1 VTSTALGEC
10 PDDDVLGA
18 LAAGEL
24 APASREALAIHAA
37 SCAVCHSMVVAL
49 GDGGW
54 TQASAGGAGVDRR
67 GRDEFALPPGA
78 VVGRYTIERR
88 VGAGGMGVVY
98 VATDRELER
107 RVALK
112 FVRHGAGDPAARA
125 RLVREAKTLA
135 RLSHPHIVTLFDAGE
150 HHDHAFVVMEYV
162 DGGSLLSWARQGDRT
177 ADEIIAA
184 ALAVGRALAAA
195 HAAGIVHRDVKPDN
209 VLVGGDGDVRVT
221 DFGLAR
227 AGLEVG
233 AAVDLDAAGR
243 PSDAAAP
250 LTRTGA
256 ILGTPAYMAPE
267 ALRGVGSA
275 LTDQWSYC
283 AMVYELLAGIR
294 PFPDDAGRRAVAIAR
309 GQLQPPA
316 PGRSLSPRVRAVL
329 ARGLRDE
336 PGARWG
342 DMRAL
347 VDALGRSRGRRRGLT
362 VGVAASATLAVAAA
376 AAGAMAW
383 RTRGPDAARPEA
395 PARQQVGW
403 RDERP
408 GCACPLSACDD
419 RCLSECDAAAFVL
432 GEPLPG
438 ISQPDRQE
446 ALHGASVSG
455 DVVLYLS
462 GQGCTLDRLFIA
474 RARGDTFEETD
485 LTDQLDRS
493 QVDLFEG
500 CCTLSP
506 DGQGIILTTPERD
519 AFVEARLEGDRLL
532 PPTPLLLLALP
543 TDANVGLPV
552 LSADRR
558 TLYFYLHHAGDQPGY
573 PGVLDGMYQA
583 DRDDVTAPFQR
594 WARIPGGAYG
604 YDYVTGVS
612 ADGLSLFLAEE
623 YSTRV
628 LVRAST
634 SDHFT
639 GPRDNLL
646 PIQLDGWRAV
656 PVDGCGR
663 IYTTISRGGCHNED
677 ITVLEGSP

>member
-1 VTSTALGEC
+1 MPSTALGEC

-18 LAAGEL
+18 LAGGEL

-37 SCAVCHSMVVAL
+37 SCAACHSMVVAL
-49 GDGGW
+49 ADAAW
-54 TQASAGGAGVDRR
+54 TQVSAGDARDRP
-67 GRDEFALPPGA
+67 GHDEFALPPGA

-98 VATDRELER
+98 AATDRELER

-125 RLVREAKTLA
+125 RLVREARTLA
-135 RLSHPHIVTLFDAGE
+135 KLSHPHIVTLFDAGE

-162 DGGSLLSWARQGDRT
+162 DGGSVLTWARQRGRT
-177 ADEIIAA
+177 TDEIIDA

-209 VLVGGDGDVRVT
+209 VLIGGDGGVRVT

-227 AGLEVG
+227 AEFDG
-233 AAVDLDAAGR
+233 AVVDDDAGGPRSLA
-243 PSDAAAP
+243 STP

-275 LTDQWSYC
+275 QTDQWSYC
-283 AMVYELLAGIR
+283 AMVYELLAGTR
-294 PFPDDAGRRAVAIAR
+294 PFPDDAGRRAVAIAE

-316 PGRSLSPRVRAVL
+316 PGRALPSRVRAVL
-329 ARGLRDE
+329 ATGLRED
-336 PGARWG
+336 PSARWG
-342 DMRAL
+342 DMRSL
-347 VDALGRSRGRRRGLT
+347 LDALGRARARRRGLAVGIAVAGAT
-362 VGVAASATLAVAAA
+362 VAVVAAA
-376 AAGAMAW
+376 TGAMAW
-383 RTRGPDAARPEA
+383 RARGPDASRSEA
-395 PARQQVGW
+395 SPRRLVGW

-408 GCACPLSACDD
+408 GCACPLSACDGH
-419 RCLSECDAAAFVL
+419 CVSECDAAAFVV
-432 GEPLPG
+432 GDPLPG
-438 ISQPDRQE
+438 ISLPNRQE
-446 ALHGASVSG
+446 ALHGASSGG
-455 DVVLYLS
+455 DVVLYLA
-462 GQGCTLDRLFIA
+462 GAGCALDRLFVA
-474 RARGDTFEETD
+474 RALDGTFRETD
-485 LTDQLDRS
+485 LTDQLDRA

-500 CCTLSP
+500 CCTLTR
-506 DGQGIILTTPERD
+506 DGQGIVMTTPARD
-519 AFVEARLEGDRLL
+519 AFVEVRLDGEHLH
-532 PPTPLLLLALP
+532 PAAPLLRLALP

-552 LSADRR
+552 LSADGR
-558 TLYFYLHHAGDQPGY
+558 TLYFYLHHAGGQPGY
-573 PGVLDGMYQA
+573 PGPLDGMYQA
-583 DRDDVTAPFQR
+583 DRDDVTVPFHD
-594 WARIPGGAYG
+594 WARIPGGAHG

-612 ADGLSLFLAEE
+612 SDGLSLFLAEE

-634 SDHFT
+634 TDDFA

-656 PVDGCGR
+656 PVDGCRR

-677 ITVLEGSP
+677 ITVLEGGP